1 MRVWE
6 FDAKSFPDTLKELRQ
21 EKKLKQGQ
29 LADLANVNVTTIV
42 NYENGYKVPTFPILI
57 KLSAVLGIDEIRVD
71 TSKKWTY

>member
-6 FDAKSFPDTLKELRQ
+6 FDAKTFPDTLKELRL
-21 EKKLKQGQ
+21 EKKLKQGE
-29 LADLANVNVTTIV
+29 LADLANVNITTIV